1 MQKIYMQTLT
11 IRRWTSSVL
20 IFSTLSVLIV
30 FIAILFGS
38 EALRPY
44 DVIKTLIETITGHHD
59 TGISQTILF
68 QIRLPRILLAVVV
81 GGSLAAAGGVFQAI
95 LKNPLADPYVL
106 GISSG
111 AALGV
116 LISLFAQIN
125 ITILGFTSTTFLAFM
140 GAIMTLYIVYKLSN
154 INGRTP
160 PQTILL
166 VGVMINA
173 IIFAIILFLTL
184 VIDSNQF
191 YKIFFW
197 LFGYISSPDYTS
209 LAIISL
215 FAIAGLI
222 ILLTQAGSINLL
234 TLGDDTAQTLGLDVE
249 RVKRKIFIACALLVA
264 AAVSLCGPI
273 GFLGIIVPHIV
284 RLLFGYDY
292 RIILPISVIGGGIFL
307 VIADT
312 LARTVISPVEI
323 PVGIVTALCGG
334 PYFIYLMRRKRIV

>member
-1 MQKIYMQTLT
+1 
-11 IRRWTSSVL
+11 
-20 IFSTLSVLIV
+20 
-30 FIAILFGS
+30 
-38 EALRPY
+38 
-44 DVIKTLIETITGHHD
+44 
-59 TGISQTILF
+59 
-68 QIRLPRILLAVVV
+68 
-81 GGSLAAAGGVFQAI
+81 
-95 LKNPLADPYVL
+95 VL

-116 LISLFAQIN
+116 LISLFTQIN
-125 ITILGFTSTTFLAFM
+125 ITLLSFTSTTFMAFA
-140 GAIMTLYIVYKLSN
+140 GAIITLYVVYKLSN

-197 LFGYISSPDYTS
+197 LFGYISSPDYAS

-249 RVKRKIFIACALLVA
+249 RVKRRVFIACALLVA
-264 AAVSLCGPI
+264 AGVSLCGPI

-284 RLLFGYDY
+284 RLLLGYDY
-292 RIILPISVIGGGIFL
+292 RIILPVSVIGGGIFL

-323 PVGIVTALCGG
+323 PVGIITALCGG
-334 PYFIYLMRRKRIV
+334 PYFIYLMRRKRIA

>member
-30 FIAILFGS
+30 FIAMLFGS

-44 DVIKTLIETITGHHD
+44 DVIRTLIETITGHHE
-59 TGISQTILF
+59 TEISRTILF
-68 QIRLPRILLAVVV
+68 QIRLPRILLAAVV

-116 LISLFAQIN
+116 LISLFTQIN
-125 ITILGFTSTTFLAFM
+125 IMILSFTSTTLLAFA
-140 GAIMTLYIVYKLSN
+140 GAIITLYVVYKLSN

-166 VGVMINA
+166 VGVMVNA

-222 ILLTQAGSINLL
+222 VLLTQAGSINLL

-249 RVKRKIFIACALLVA
+249 RVKRRVFIACALLVA
-264 AAVSLCGPI
+264 AGGSLCGPL

-284 RLLFGYDY
+284 RLLLGYDY
-292 RIILPISVIGGGIFL
+292 RIILPVSVIGGGIFL

-323 PVGIVTALCGG
+323 PVGIITALCGG